1 MTQQNKPGLMQAQ
14 SPETSPV
21 YDSLMA
27 PLFKSSRPRSIEAQ
41 LQELNEANRNL
52 VILLVRH
59 GQMLSRMHDFGAEVS
74 SYSELLGQAYPQVS
88 SHLKSLAVAILEKEA
103 KLPEPRQPR
112 RMRQTPREL
121 ALAELY
127 GPISASPS
135 EPKPQPQPQP
145 QPDPQPTS
153 DFLERLTAS
162 ESSGKSD
169 AEITVA
175 DGRRFGGKLQFG
187 EARMRDYQRS
197 TGTSFTQDE
206 FKADPALQDKVA
218 AWHFADIDK
227 AIAGLG
233 DAAEGYDRDGLKGV
247 AHLGGVTGMK
257 RFVRSNGEYNPA
269 DELGTSLS
277 DYYAKFSGGGPTT

>member
-14 SPETSPV
+14 QEATPL
-21 YDSLMA
+21 YDQIVA
-27 PLFKSSRPRSIEAQ
+27 PIFKSSKAKSIEAQ

-52 VILLVRH
+52 VLTLVRY
-59 GQMLSRMHDFGAEVS
+59 GQMLSRMASFGADLS
-74 SYSELLGQAYPQVS
+74 SYSDLLQQSYPQVRS
-88 SHLKSLAVAILEKEA
+88 DLRTLAVAILEKA
-103 KLPEPRQPR
+103 APLPEPQQPR
-112 RMRQTPREL
+112 QARSTPREL

-233 DAAEGYDRDGLKGV
+233 DAAKGYDRDGLKGV

>member
-1 MTQQNKPGLMQAQ
+1 
-14 SPETSPV
+14 
-21 YDSLMA
+21 
-27 PLFKSSRPRSIEAQ
+27 
-41 LQELNEANRNL
+41 
-52 VILLVRH
+52 
-59 GQMLSRMHDFGAEVS
+59 MLSRMHDFGAEVS

-88 SHLKSLAVAILEKEA
+88 SHLKSLAVAILDKEA
-103 KLPEPRQPR
+103 KLPEPQQPR
-112 RMRQTPREL
+112 PMRQTPREL

-135 EPKPQPQPQP
+135 EPQPQL
-145 QPDPQPTS
+145 QPDPQPQTTS
-153 DFLERLTAS
+153 DFLRRLTAS

-175 DGRRFGGKLQFG
+175 DGRRFVGSLQFG
-187 EARMRDYQRS
+187 EARLRDYQRA
-197 TGTSFTQDE
+197 TGTAFTQDE
-206 FKADPALQDKVA
+206 FKTDPALQDKVA

-233 DAAEGYDRDGLKGV
+233 DAAKGYDKDGLKGV

-257 RFVRSNGEYNPA
+257 RFVRSKGEYNPA

-277 DYYAKFSGGGPTT
+277 DYYAKFSGAKS

>member
-1 MTQQNKPGLMQAQ
+1 MTQPPNKPGLMQAQ

-21 YDSLMA
+21 YDSLIA
-27 PLFKSSRPRSIEAQ
+27 PLFRSSRPRSIEAQ
-41 LQELNEANRNL
+41 LHELSEANRNTVL
-52 VILLVRH
+52 LLVRH

-88 SHLKSLAVAILEKEA
+88 SHLKSLAVAILDRA
-103 KLPEPRQPR
+103 VPLPEPQQPR
-112 RMRQTPREL
+112 QVRPTPREQ
-121 ALAELY
+121 ALEELY
-127 GPISASPS
+127 GPISAAPT
-135 EPKPQPQPQP
+135 Q
-145 QPDPQPTS
+145 QPDPQPQPTS

-162 ESSGKSD
+162 ESSGRSD

-175 DGRRFGGKLQFG
+175 DGRRFVGKLQFG
-187 EARMRDYQRS
+187 EARLRDYQRS
-197 TGTSFTQDE
+197 TGISFTQDE

-233 DAAEGYDRDGLKGV
+233 DAAKGYDRDGLKAV

-257 RFVRSNGEYNPA
+257 RFVRSKGDYDPSDA
-269 DELGTSLS
+269 LGTSLS
-277 DYYAKFSGGGPTT
+277 DYYAKFSEAKS

>member
-1 MTQQNKPGLMQAQ
+1 MTQPPNKPGLMQAQ
-14 SPETSPV
+14 QETSPV
-21 YDSLMA
+21 YDSLIA
-27 PLFKSSRPRSIEAQ
+27 PLFRSSRPRSIEAQ
-41 LQELNEANRNL
+41 LHELSEANRNM

-88 SHLKSLAVAILEKEA
+88 SHLKSLAVAILQKA
-103 KLPEPRQPR
+103 APLPEPKQPR
-112 RMRQTPREL
+112 PMRQTPREQ
-121 ALAELY
+121 ALEELY
-127 GPISASPS
+127 GPIKAAPT
-135 EPKPQPQPQP
+135 Q
-145 QPDPQPTS
+145 QPDPLPQPTS

-162 ESSGKSD
+162 ESSGRSD

-175 DGRRFGGKLQFG
+175 DGRRFVGSLQFG
-187 EARMRDYQRS
+187 EARLRDYQRS

-227 AIAGLG
+227 GIAGLG
-233 DAAEGYDRDGLKGV
+233 DAAKGYDRDGLKAV
-247 AHLGGVTGMK
+247 AHLGGVSGMK